1 MKLIFIDI
9 PFCRTVSINMMCN
22 VKAKIVTFT
31 VLPLYPSD
39 SSMEQGNYSFKFQCC
54 DSLILDYVL
63 TALLRDIFSVWIL
76 SCQTQPSIITKNSI
90 KTEKKK
96 VTQSSIWFSLRMNVF
111 TQLYATPFLPSGT
124 LSTSWW
130 TNLPNLWR
138 KSSHWTEDSRFVH
151 SRLLLWWLSWTRRR
165 CPASRR
171 CSRSPPWSW
180 PPAPPAP
187 GCGAVRRPPCW
198 PESPPATSP

>member
-63 TALLRDIFSVWIL
+63 TALLRDIFSV
-76 SCQTQPSIITKNSI
+76 
-90 KTEKKK
+90 
-96 VTQSSIWFSLRMNVF
+96 
-111 TQLYATPFLPSGT
+111 
-124 LSTSWW
+124 
-130 TNLPNLWR
+130 
-138 KSSHWTEDSRFVH
+138 
-151 SRLLLWWLSWTRRR
+151 
-165 CPASRR
+165 
-171 CSRSPPWSW
+171 
-180 PPAPPAP
+180 
-187 GCGAVRRPPCW
+187 
-198 PESPPATSP
+198 